1 MRRTFHHHERGDG
14 ETASFVAS
22 TPVLFG
28 LLAFGITVA
37 ALGFGRIGAAAAAE
51 RGAYAAGTK
60 VEGVQAG
67 PAVTL
72 RFLGHWANAG
82 GAAAGAD
89 VGEKSV
95 RVTVEREATY
105 GGAWLGR
112 FIAEQSGAM
121 QKRIERFYPGG
132 GE

>member
-1 MRRTFHHHERGDG
+1 HCERGDG
-14 ETASFVAS
+14 ETASFIAS

-60 VEGVQAG
+60 IEGVQSG

-72 RFLGHWANAG
+72 RFLGGWASAS
-82 GAAAGAD
+82 GAAAGTD

-95 RVTVEREATY
+95 RVTVERSATY

-112 FIAEQSGAM
+112 YVAEQTGAM
-121 QKRIERFYPGG
+121 RKRIERFYPGG